1 MKLEGRIN
9 NRILGVKGLRPLT
22 FPRAKNRRSYGG
34 TYDKDVIMITISTRD
49 LFHWRVP
56 HRLLVECDFEFWNL
70 LWGGGGKGGDG
81 VVCDC
86 SLLSYQFITFYT
98 RIPPD

>member
-22 FPRAKNRRSYGG
+22 FPRGKNRRSYCG

-56 HRLLVECDFEFWNL
+56 HRLLVECDFEL
-70 LWGGGGKGGDG
+70 GGGGEGRGGDG
-81 VVCDC
+81 VVCEW
-86 SLLSYQFITFYT
+86 L
-98 RIPPD
+98 

>member
-22 FPRAKNRRSYGG
+22 FPRGKNRRSHGS

-56 HRLLVECDFEFWNL
+56 HRLLVECDFEL
-70 LWGGGGKGGDG
+70 GGGGREGGEM
-81 VVCDC
+81 VWCVSDC

>member
-22 FPRAKNRRSYGG
+22 FPRGKNRRSYGG

-49 LFHWRVP
+49 LFH
-56 HRLLVECDFEFWNL
+56 
-70 LWGGGGKGGDG
+70 
-81 VVCDC
+81 
-86 SLLSYQFITFYT
+86 
-98 RIPPD
+98 